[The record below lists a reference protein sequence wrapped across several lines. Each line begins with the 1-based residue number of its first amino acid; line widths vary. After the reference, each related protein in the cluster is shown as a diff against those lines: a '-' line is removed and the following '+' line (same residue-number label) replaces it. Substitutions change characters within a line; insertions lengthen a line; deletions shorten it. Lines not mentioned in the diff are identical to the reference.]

1 MQGEKDKIH
10 EFKFS
15 VQWIHNKTEYKLKRL
30 ILKANKLE
38 ETKQKISSK
47 FNKAKMDLEEVQ
59 KQDGT
64 GVGKKLLLKEST
76 PTKTFSKSLKSLD
89 ETQTENSKY
98 PQYLSFSE
106 SEEEEKL
113 AKDNITTWSS
123 SQSKPI
129 WILTL

>member
-1 MQGEKDKIH
+1 MQGENDKIH

-15 VQWIHNKTEYKLKRL
+15 VQWIHSKTEYKLKRL

-38 ETKQKISSK
+38 EAKQKISSK

-59 KQDGT
+59 NQDGT
-64 GVGKKLLLKEST
+64 GIGKKLLLKEQTSG
-76 PTKTFSKSLKSLD
+76 KTFCRSLKSLD

-106 SEEEEKL
+106 SEEEEKMV
-113 AKDNITTWSS
+113 KDNITT
-123 SQSKPI
+123 
-129 WILTL
+129 